1 MTIKEAFQKLALSL
15 AASIKN
21 PFFVNKRLYNDFAEI
36 ADKIEEGGGDID
48 ASDVSYGETTV
59 EAVLDVL
66 NAGHVY
72 SSTEKK
78 VGKWIDGTTDVYE
91 RTFFVAAPSYNGGDV
106 TRISVPEFS
115 TITNVVKLYG
125 TFIRKT
131 SSGEL
136 YYMLDGREDG
146 LNTSPTKGFLR
157 LECPDGENYGIAY
170 LIRVESAEQAKNLN
184 ITVQYTNATV

>member
-1 MTIKEAFQKLALSL
+1 MTIKEAFQKLAISLS
-15 AASIKN
+15 ASMKN
-21 PFFVNKRLYNDFAEI
+21 PFFIGRRLYQDFADI
-36 ADKIEEGGGDID
+36 AENIEEGGGDID

-59 EAVLDVL
+59 DAALDTL
-66 NAGHVY
+66 NAGHIY
-72 SSTEKK
+72 SSTERK

-91 RTFFVAAPSYNGGDV
+91 RIFFVAAPSYNGGDV

-115 TITNVVKLYG
+115 TVTNVVKLYG

-136 YYMLDGREDG
+136 YYILDGREDG
-146 LNTSPTKGFLR
+146 LNTAPTKGFLR

-170 LIRVESAEQAKNLN
+170 LIRVESAEEAKNLN
-184 ITVQYTNATV
+184 ITVQYTKATA